1 MSTKWDNCHDVEAI
15 LDNLR
20 INSVNLADY
29 HRKRFY
35 HFKSF
40 GKYFR
45 IPIIVLSS
53 ITASASVGLQPVLD
67 QGVIS
72 GLTCLL
78 GFGIAVISSIEM
90 YLGIQ
95 TAMDQEL
102 ALSRDYYTLAIDI
115 YKCLNLAREHRSEE
129 PQPYLDKKYGDYK
142 ALREASS
149 LLKHRMNVDLLAI
162 IPDGLENNS
171 ETSFRKYKIPI
182 MESLSTAMQTDPPNS
197 MPSVQSVT
205 SLPDEIM
212 FGEL

>member
-1 MSTKWDNCHDVEAI
+1 MAWDNHHDVEQI
-15 LDNLR
+15 LENIR
-20 INSVNLADY
+20 INAVNLADY

-67 QGVIS
+67 QGIIS

-95 TAMDQEL
+95 PAMDAEL

-115 YKCLNLAREHRSEE
+115 FKCLNLSRENRTEE
-129 PQPYLDKKYGDYK
+129 PRSYLDKKYSDYK
-142 ALREASS
+142 SLKETSS
-149 LLKHRMNVDLLAI
+149 LLKSRMTVDLLAT
-162 IPDGLENNS
+162 IPDGYENKSDRSN
-171 ETSFRKYKIPI
+171 KPKH
-182 MESLSTAMQTDPPNS
+182 
-197 MPSVQSVT
+197 T
-205 SLPDEIM
+205 SLGTPNPLQDDIT
-212 FGEL
+212 FGDVL

>member
-1 MSTKWDNCHDVEAI
+1 MAWDNCQDIEQI
-15 LDNLR
+15 LENIR
-20 INSVNLADY
+20 INSVNLSNY
-29 HRKRFY
+29 HRNRFY

-67 QGVIS
+67 QSVIS

-95 TAMDQEL
+95 PAMDAEL

-115 YKCLNLAREHRSEE
+115 YKCLNLSRENRTEE
-129 PQPYLDKKYGDYK
+129 PRSYLDKKYSDYK
-142 ALREASS
+142 GLREASS
-149 LLKHRMNVDLLAI
+149 LLKHRLTIDLLAT
-162 IPDGLENNS
+162 IPDGMDNKS
-171 ETSFRKYKIPI
+171 EDTKSRQIRTPIREEDISFGDV
-182 MESLSTAMQTDPPNS
+182 L
-197 MPSVQSVT
+197 
-205 SLPDEIM
+205 
-212 FGEL
+212 

>member
-1 MSTKWDNCHDVEAI
+1 MAWDNHHDVEQI
-15 LDNLR
+15 LENIR
-20 INSVNLADY
+20 INAVNLADY

-67 QGVIS
+67 QGIIS

-95 TAMDQEL
+95 PAMDAEL

-115 YKCLNLAREHRSEE
+115 FKCLNLSRENRTEE
-129 PQPYLDKKYGDYK
+129 PRSYLDKKYSDYK
-142 ALREASS
+142 SLRESSS
-149 LLKHRMNVDLLAI
+149 LLKSRMTVDLLAT
-162 IPDGLENNS
+162 IPDGYENKSDRSNKPKHS
-171 ETSFRKYKIPI
+171 RKI
-182 MESLSTAMQTDPPNS
+182 ESPLHQ
-197 MPSVQSVT
+197 
-205 SLPDEIM
+205 EIT
-212 FGEL
+212 FGDDL

>member
-1 MSTKWDNCHDVEAI
+1 MAWDNHHDVEQI
-15 LDNLR
+15 LENIR
-20 INSVNLADY
+20 INAVNLADY

-67 QGVIS
+67 QGIIS

-95 TAMDQEL
+95 PAMDAEL

-115 YKCLNLAREHRSEE
+115 FKCLNLSRENRTEE
-129 PQPYLDKKYGDYK
+129 PRSYLDKKYSDYK
-142 ALREASS
+142 SLKETSS
-149 LLKHRMNVDLLAI
+149 LLKSRMTVDLLAT
-162 IPDGLENNS
+162 IPDGYENKSDRSN
-171 ETSFRKYKIPI
+171 KPKH
-182 MESLSTAMQTDPPNS
+182 
-197 MPSVQSVT
+197 T
-205 SLPDEIM
+205 SLNPLQEEII
-212 FGEL
+212 FGDDL

>member
-1 MSTKWDNCHDVEAI
+1 MAWDNHHDVEQI
-15 LDNLR
+15 LENIR
-20 INSVNLADY
+20 VNAVNLADY

-67 QGVIS
+67 QGIIS

-95 TAMDQEL
+95 PAMDAEL

-115 YKCLNLAREHRSEE
+115 FKCLNLSRENRTEE
-129 PQPYLDKKYGDYK
+129 PRSYLDKKYSDYK
-142 ALREASS
+142 SLKETSS
-149 LLKHRMNVDLLAI
+149 LLKSRLSVDLLAT
-162 IPDGLENNS
+162 IPDGYENKSDMSNKPKH
-171 ETSFRKYKIPI
+171 TCVRNI
-182 MESLSTAMQTDPPNS
+182 ESPLQE
-197 MPSVQSVT
+197 
-205 SLPDEIM
+205 EIT
-212 FGEL
+212 FGDVL

>member
-1 MSTKWDNCHDVEAI
+1 MPWTNCQDIEQI
-15 LDNLR
+15 LENIR
-20 INSVNLADY
+20 INAVNLSHY

-67 QGVIS
+67 QGIIS

-90 YLGIQ
+90 YLGILP
-95 TAMDQEL
+95 AMDAEL

-115 YKCLNLAREHRSEE
+115 FKCLNLSRENRTEE
-129 PQPYLDKKYGDYK
+129 PRSYLDKKYSDYK
-142 ALREASS
+142 SLREAST
-149 LLKHRMNVDLLAI
+149 LLKHRLSVDLLAT
-162 IPDGLENNS
+162 IPDGYENKSDTMN
-171 ETSFRKYKIPI
+171 K
-182 MESLSTAMQTDPPNS
+182 PNQRCVRIS
-197 MPSVQSVT
+197 GSPSPLQE
-205 SLPDEIM
+205 DIK
-212 FGEL
+212 FGDDL

>member
-1 MSTKWDNCHDVEAI
+1 MAWDNCQDIEQI
-15 LDNLR
+15 LDNIR
-20 INSVNLADY
+20 INSVNLSNY
-29 HRKRFY
+29 HRNRFY

-95 TAMDQEL
+95 PAMDAEL

-115 YKCLNLAREHRSEE
+115 YKCLNLSRENRTEE
-129 PQPYLDKKYGDYK
+129 PRSYLDKKYSDYK
-142 ALREASS
+142 GLREASS
-149 LLKHRMNVDLLAI
+149 LLKHRLTIDLLAT
-162 IPDGLENNS
+162 IPDGYDNKSDNSVRPKRNPLEQDI
-171 ETSFRKYKIPI
+171 T
-182 MESLSTAMQTDPPNS
+182 
-197 MPSVQSVT
+197 
-205 SLPDEIM
+205 
-212 FGEL
+212 FGDVL

>member
-1 MSTKWDNCHDVEAI
+1 MAWDNHHDVEQI
-15 LDNLR
+15 LENIR
-20 INSVNLADY
+20 VNAVNLADY

-67 QGVIS
+67 QGIIS

-95 TAMDQEL
+95 PAMDAEL

-115 YKCLNLAREHRSEE
+115 FKCLNLSRENRTEE
-129 PQPYLDKKYGDYK
+129 PRSYLDKKYSDYK
-142 ALREASS
+142 SLKETSS
-149 LLKHRMNVDLLAI
+149 LLKSRLSVDLLAT
-162 IPDGLENNS
+162 IPDGYENKSDMSNKPKH
-171 ETSFRKYKIPI
+171 TCVRNI
-182 MESLSTAMQTDPPNS
+182 ESPN
-197 MPSVQSVT
+197 PLQE
-205 SLPDEIM
+205 EIT
-212 FGEL
+212 FGDVL

>member
-1 MSTKWDNCHDVEAI
+1 MAWDNHHDVEQI
-15 LDNLR
+15 LENIR
-20 INSVNLADY
+20 VNAVNLADY

-67 QGVIS
+67 QGIIS

-95 TAMDQEL
+95 PAMDAEL

-115 YKCLNLAREHRSEE
+115 FKCLNLSRENRTEE
-129 PQPYLDKKYGDYK
+129 PRSYLDKKYSDYK
-142 ALREASS
+142 SLKETSS
-149 LLKHRMNVDLLAI
+149 LLKHRLSVDLLAT
-162 IPDGLENNS
+162 IPDNYENKS
-171 ETSFRKYKIPI
+171 DTSNKPHTRIENPLQEDI
-182 MESLSTAMQTDPPNS
+182 T
-197 MPSVQSVT
+197 
-205 SLPDEIM
+205 
-212 FGEL
+212 FGDVL

>member
-1 MSTKWDNCHDVEAI
+1 MAWDNCHDIEQI
-15 LDNLR
+15 LDNIR
-20 INSVNLADY
+20 INSVNLSNY
-29 HRKRFY
+29 HRNRFY

-95 TAMDQEL
+95 PAMDGEL

-115 YKCLNLAREHRSEE
+115 YKCLNLSRENRTEE
-129 PQPYLDKKYGDYK
+129 PRSYLDKKYSDYK
-142 ALREASS
+142 GLREASS
-149 LLKHRMNVDLLAI
+149 LLKHRLTIDLLAT
-162 IPDGLENNS
+162 IPDGYDNKSDQSSKPKVRTPIRE
-171 ETSFRKYKIPI
+171 EDISFGDV
-182 MESLSTAMQTDPPNS
+182 L
-197 MPSVQSVT
+197 
-205 SLPDEIM
+205 
-212 FGEL
+212 

>member
-1 MSTKWDNCHDVEAI
+1 MEQI
-15 LDNLR
+15 LENIR
-20 INSVNLADY
+20 INSVNLSDY

-67 QGVIS
+67 QGIIS

-95 TAMDQEL
+95 PAMDAEL

-115 YKCLNLAREHRSEE
+115 FKCLNLSRENRTEE
-129 PQPYLDKKYGDYK
+129 PRSYLDKKYSDYK
-142 ALREASS
+142 SLKESSS
-149 LLKHRMNVDLLAI
+149 LLKNRLSVDLLAT
-162 IPDGLENNS
+162 IPDGFENKSDTSNKPKHVRLEHSN
-171 ETSFRKYKIPI
+171 PI
-182 MESLSTAMQTDPPNS
+182 HQ
-197 MPSVQSVT
+197 
-205 SLPDEIM
+205 EIT
-212 FGEL
+212 FGDDI

>member
-1 MSTKWDNCHDVEAI
+1 MAWDNCADIEQI
-15 LDNLR
+15 LENIR
-20 INSVNLADY
+20 INSVNLANY
-29 HRKRFY
+29 HRIRFY

-67 QGVIS
+67 QGIIS

-95 TAMDQEL
+95 PSMDAEL

-115 YKCLNLAREHRSEE
+115 FKCLNLSRENRTEE
-129 PQPYLDKKYGDYK
+129 PRSYLDKKYSDYK
-142 ALREASS
+142 GLREAST
-149 LLKHRMNVDLLAI
+149 LLKHRMTVDLLAT
-162 IPDGLENNS
+162 IPDVYDNKSDQSDGLAHLVFPRRPRPVRE
-171 ETSFRKYKIPI
+171 EDIT
-182 MESLSTAMQTDPPNS
+182 
-197 MPSVQSVT
+197 
-205 SLPDEIM
+205 
-212 FGEL
+212 FGDIV

>member
-1 MSTKWDNCHDVEAI
+1 MAWDNHHDVEQI
-15 LDNLR
+15 LENIR

-67 QGVIS
+67 QGIIS

-95 TAMDQEL
+95 PAMDAEL
-102 ALSRDYYTLAIDI
+102 ALSRDYYTLSIDI
-115 YKCLNLAREHRSEE
+115 FKCLNLSRENRTEE
-129 PQPYLDKKYGDYK
+129 PRSYLDKKYSDYK
-142 ALREASS
+142 SLKETSS
-149 LLKHRMNVDLLAI
+149 LLKSRMTVDLLAT
-162 IPDGLENNS
+162 IPDGYENKSDRSNKPKHIGS
-171 ETSFRKYKIPI
+171 SNPI
-182 MESLSTAMQTDPPNS
+182 QDIT
-197 MPSVQSVT
+197 
-205 SLPDEIM
+205 
-212 FGEL
+212 FGDIL

>member
-1 MSTKWDNCHDVEAI
+1 MAWDNHHDVEQI
-15 LDNLR
+15 LENIR
-20 INSVNLADY
+20 VNAVNLADY

-67 QGVIS
+67 QGIIS

-95 TAMDQEL
+95 PAMDAEL

-115 YKCLNLAREHRSEE
+115 FKCLNLSRENRTEE
-129 PQPYLDKKYGDYK
+129 PRSYLDKKYSDYK
-142 ALREASS
+142 SLKESSS
-149 LLKHRMNVDLLAI
+149 LLKNRLSVDLLAT
-162 IPDGLENNS
+162 IPDGYENKS
-171 ETSFRKYKIPI
+171 DTSNKPKHVRLQSPNPI
-182 MESLSTAMQTDPPNS
+182 Q
-197 MPSVQSVT
+197 Q
-205 SLPDEIM
+205 EIL
-212 FGEL
+212 FGDDI

>member
-1 MSTKWDNCHDVEAI
+1 MAWDNHHDVEQI
-15 LDNLR
+15 LENIR
-20 INSVNLADY
+20 VNAVNLADY

-67 QGVIS
+67 QGIIS

-95 TAMDQEL
+95 PAMDAEL

-115 YKCLNLAREHRSEE
+115 FKCLNLSRENRTEE
-129 PQPYLDKKYGDYK
+129 PRSYLDKKYSDYK
-142 ALREASS
+142 SLKETSS
-149 LLKHRMNVDLLAI
+149 LLKSRLSVDLLAT
-162 IPDGLENNS
+162 IPDGYENKSDMSNKPKH
-171 ETSFRKYKIPI
+171 TYVRNI
-182 MESLSTAMQTDPPNS
+182 ESPN
-197 MPSVQSVT
+197 PLQE
-205 SLPDEIM
+205 EIT
-212 FGEL
+212 FGDVL

>member
-1 MSTKWDNCHDVEAI
+1 MAWDNHHDVEQI
-15 LDNLR
+15 LENIR
-20 INSVNLADY
+20 VNAVNLADY

-53 ITASASVGLQPVLD
+53 ITASASVGLQPVLE
-67 QGVIS
+67 QGIIS

-95 TAMDQEL
+95 PAMDAEL

-115 YKCLNLAREHRSEE
+115 FKCLNLSRENRTEE
-129 PQPYLDKKYGDYK
+129 PRSYLDKKYSDYK
-142 ALREASS
+142 SLKETSS
-149 LLKHRMNVDLLAI
+149 LLKSRMTVDLLAT
-162 IPDGLENNS
+162 IPDGYENKSDRSN
-171 ETSFRKYKIPI
+171 KPKH
-182 MESLSTAMQTDPPNS
+182 
-197 MPSVQSVT
+197 T
-205 SLPDEIM
+205 SLGTPNPIQDDII
-212 FGEL
+212 FGDDL

>member
-1 MSTKWDNCHDVEAI
+1 MAWDNHHDVEQI
-15 LDNLR
+15 LENIR
-20 INSVNLADY
+20 VNAVNLADY

-53 ITASASVGLQPVLD
+53 ITASASVGLQPVLE
-67 QGVIS
+67 QGIIS

-95 TAMDQEL
+95 PAMDAEL

-115 YKCLNLAREHRSEE
+115 FKCLNLSRENRTEE
-129 PQPYLDKKYGDYK
+129 PRSYLDKKYSDYK
-142 ALREASS
+142 SLKETSS
-149 LLKHRMNVDLLAI
+149 LLKSRMTVDLLAT
-162 IPDGLENNS
+162 IPDGYENKSDRSNKPKH
-171 ETSFRKYKIPI
+171 TSIESPNPI
-182 MESLSTAMQTDPPNS
+182 QD
-197 MPSVQSVT
+197 
-205 SLPDEIM
+205 DII
-212 FGEL
+212 FGDDL

>member
-1 MSTKWDNCHDVEAI
+1 MSWDNHDDVEQI
-15 LDNLR
+15 LENIR
-20 INSVNLADY
+20 VNAVNLADY
-29 HRKRFY
+29 HRRRWH

-67 QGVIS
+67 QGIIS

-95 TAMDQEL
+95 PAMDAEL

-115 YKCLNLAREHRSEE
+115 FKCLNLSRENRTEE
-129 PQPYLDKKYGDYK
+129 PRSYLDKKYSDYK
-142 ALREASS
+142 SLKETSS
-149 LLKHRMNVDLLAI
+149 LLKSRMTIDLLAT
-162 IPDGLENNS
+162 IPDGYENKSDRSNKPKHISLETLN
-171 ETSFRKYKIPI
+171 PI
-182 MESLSTAMQTDPPNS
+182 Q
-197 MPSVQSVT
+197 
-205 SLPDEIM
+205 DEIT
-212 FGEL
+212 FGDDL

>member
-1 MSTKWDNCHDVEAI
+1 MDKWNNCQDVEQI

-53 ITASASVGLQPVLD
+53 ITASASVGLQPVIR
-67 QGVIS
+67 QEIIS
-72 GLTCLL
+72 GITCLL
-78 GFGIAVISSIEM
+78 GFGVAVISSMEM

-95 TAMDQEL
+95 PAMDHEI
-102 ALSRDYYTLAIDI
+102 ALSRDYYSLAIDI
-115 YKCLNLAREHRSEE
+115 FKCLNLSREHRSDE
-129 PQPYLDKKYGDYK
+129 PKSYLDKKYAEYQ

-149 LLKHRMNVDLLAI
+149 LLKRKLNVDLLAP
-162 IPDGLENNS
+162 IPDGMENVSVDASSVRKNPLTKSIQTSTDSLRS
-171 ETSFRKYKIPI
+171 ESPARNDLFDQI
-182 MESLSTAMQTDPPNS
+182 
-197 MPSVQSVT
+197 
-205 SLPDEIM
+205 
-212 FGEL
+212 